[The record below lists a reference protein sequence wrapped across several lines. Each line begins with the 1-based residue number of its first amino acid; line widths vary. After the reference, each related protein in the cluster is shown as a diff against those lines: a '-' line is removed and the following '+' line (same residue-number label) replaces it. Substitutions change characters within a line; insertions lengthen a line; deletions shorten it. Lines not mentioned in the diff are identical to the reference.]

1 MRLIQR
7 HNRLRAL
14 WAPLFIIFLAAG
26 ARAQHESDPFTP
38 GLRWSRVSAGES
50 PWIPS
55 RVLFTDADQLVWA
68 SSGPLGAC
76 VEAYSAWGT
85 GPQAPLSRSE
95 EEAPGARVWDLA
107 SSSQAAALFAVTHTP
122 GAVTNDVKLVRY
134 PAPSPFTND
143 SSGPLWSVASPAAQ
157 TGAARVVCD
166 AQGERVCFAA
176 WDVQQKRTYV
186 RWHLAEDGAI
196 VAAAEVLAGD
206 LDHLVMSADG
216 ALTLAADAERVWVWD
231 SNGALI
237 HYEALDSVL
246 RVADFDATG
255 EHLLLAHGSRARLL
269 SRVAGGFLEV
279 ERVDGLS
286 SELAACGAL
295 SDSGSGWAI
304 AWCDPSANGARYE
317 LYAGLSDVLVAE
329 HEHSGSPRG
338 AQNIPQAASIT
349 PDGGRVAFATW
360 GDGVHE
366 ELLLL
371 DAAEGGLC
379 WGLDLPGSATDVA
392 LDRTGRRVVVA
403 HKDVHANEPGAGGE
417 VRLFDTGEADLALT
431 EAPRPGGVL
440 AAECESPGAS
450 VVFFLFGE
458 ASQGSVELPFV
469 SGELWVSLRSR
480 LVVRARRPDKS
491 GRARLELSLSAGVEG
506 VEIAAQAVSRT
517 AGGLVASEVY
527 LGLRPR

>member
-7 HNRLRAL
+7 HDRLRAL
-14 WAPLFIIFLAAG
+14 WAPLTIILLAAG
-26 ARAQHESDPFTP
+26 ARAQHEGDPFTP
-38 GLRWSRVSAGES
+38 GLRWSRVSAGGS

-55 RVLFTDADQLVWA
+55 RVLFADADQLVWA

-85 GPQAPLSRSE
+85 GPQAPLSRSV

-107 SSSQAAALFAVTHTP
+107 ASDQAAALFAVTHTP
-122 GAVTNDVKLVRY
+122 GAVNNDVELVRY
-134 PAPSPFTND
+134 PAPSASTD
-143 SSGPLWSVASPAAQ
+143 GSMEPLWSVASPAAQ
-157 TGAARVVCD
+157 TGAALVACD

-176 WDVQQKRTYV
+176 WDVQQKRSYV
-186 RWHLAEDGAI
+186 RWHLAQNGAI

-216 ALTLAADAERVWVWD
+216 ALTLASDDERVWVWD

-237 HYEALDSVL
+237 HYEVADSVV

-295 SDSGSGWAI
+295 SESGSGWAI
-304 AWCDPSANGARYE
+304 AWCDTSANSARYA
-317 LYAGLSDVLVAE
+317 LYAGLSDVLLAE
-329 HEHSGSPRG
+329 HEQPGSPRG
-338 AQNIPQAASIT
+338 RQNIPQAVSIT
-349 PDGGRVAFATW
+349 PRGERAAFATW
-360 GDGVHE
+360 GDGVQE

-371 DAAEGGLC
+371 DAAEGGLR
-379 WGLDLPGSATDVA
+379 WGLDLPGSAMDVA
-392 LDRTGRRVVVA
+392 LDRTGRRVAVV

-440 AAECESPGAS
+440 AAECEAEGAS

-458 ASQGSVELPFV
+458 ASQGPVELPFV
-469 SGELWVSLRSR
+469 SGELWVSLGSR
-480 LVVRARRPDKS
+480 LVVRARRPGMT
-491 GRARLELSLSAGVEG
+491 GRARCELSLPQGAEG
-506 VEIAAQAVSRT
+506 LEVAVQAVSRI
-517 AGGLVASEVY
+517 AGALVASEAY

>member
-7 HNRLRAL
+7 HHRLRAL
-14 WAPLFIIFLAAG
+14 WAPLTISLLAAG
-26 ARAQHESDPFTP
+26 APAQHEGDPFRP
-38 GLRWSRVSAGES
+38 GLRWSRVSTAES

-55 RVLFTDADQLVWA
+55 RVQFADADQLVWA
-68 SSGPLGAC
+68 SSGAFGARA
-76 VEAYSAWGT
+76 EAYSAWGT
-85 GPQAPLSRSE
+85 GPQAPLSWSE
-95 EEAPGARVWDLA
+95 EQASGARIWDLA
-107 SSSQAAALFAVTHTP
+107 SSSQAASLFAVTFKP
-122 GAVTNDVKLVRY
+122 GVVSHDVELVRY
-134 PAPSPFTND
+134 QAPAASAGG
-143 SSGPLWSVASPAAQ
+143 SMEALWSVSSPAAQ
-157 TGAARVVCD
+157 TGAARVASD

-176 WDVQQKRTYV
+176 WDAALKRSYV
-186 RWHLAEDGAI
+186 RWHLAEYGSI
-196 VAAAEVLAGD
+196 VAATEVLAGD

-237 HYEALDSVL
+237 HYEVTDSVV

-279 ERVDGLS
+279 VRVDGEG
-286 SELAACGAL
+286 SELAACGAM

-304 AWCDPSANGARYE
+304 AWCDTSANGARFA

-329 HEHSGSPRG
+329 HEQSGSPRG
-338 AQNIPQAASIT
+338 MQNIPQAVSIT
-349 PDGGRVAFATW
+349 PDGARAAFATW

-371 DAAEGGLC
+371 DAAQGGLS

-392 LDRTGRRVVVA
+392 LDRTGQRVVVA
-403 HKDVHANEPGAGGE
+403 HKEVHANEPGAGGE

-440 AAECESPGAS
+440 AAECEAGGAS

-491 GRARLELSLSAGVEG
+491 GRARCELNLPSLEGLEV
-506 VEIAAQAVSRT
+506 AAQAVKRS
-517 AGGLVASEVY
+517 AGELVASETY